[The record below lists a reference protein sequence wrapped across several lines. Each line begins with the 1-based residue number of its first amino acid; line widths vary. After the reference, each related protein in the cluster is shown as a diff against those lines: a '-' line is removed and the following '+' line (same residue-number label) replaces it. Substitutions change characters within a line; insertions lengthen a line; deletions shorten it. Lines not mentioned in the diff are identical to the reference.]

1 MSSGNYDVQLHLIH
15 CVGCIVDWSPLH
27 VSLFGSVR
35 CSFSCWSRGGGGDLP
50 PLLFSEFTTPRDQC
64 VPVHVVDRSTIMRKE
79 IYGIQLKFL
88 ELRHCIF
95 SYGCSCSMEKDDLIS
110 ATLAAPATALSLP
123 SPPWRHYLYNGSPSF
138 LVSYETLE

>member
-1 MSSGNYDVQLHLIH
+1 MYL
-15 CVGCIVDWSPLH
+15 
-27 VSLFGSVR
+27 
-35 CSFSCWSRGGGGDLP
+35 
-50 PLLFSEFTTPRDQC
+50 
-64 VPVHVVDRSTIMRKE
+64 VHVHVESTGSTIMRKE

-110 ATLAAPATALSLP
+110 ATLAAPATALSRSLTLAPLLP
-123 SPPWRHYLYNGSPSF
+123 GDIGSPSF